1 MSQDNDEQRKWLWG
15 RRFQEHRERLLSL
28 ARRNLNPVLLKRL
41 TSEDVVQETFS
52 AALERM
58 EFLDN
63 QPEIPLYCKLRIILL
78 QKIKD
83 LVRYHLQSQKR
94 DAYKEVEVSDGDT
107 AATGQAN
114 WNMFADTMTGPFTRL
129 AHEERRQML
138 RKCLEEMEVNDRM
151 ILELRH
157 FDGMSNAECAE
168 VLQIQQKAASIRY
181 FRALQ
186 RLKQKLTDYTEFRNE

>member
-1 MSQDNDEQRKWLWG
+1 MPHENHDSQKELWG
-15 RRFQEHRERLLSL
+15 RRFQEHQGRLLSL
-28 ARRNLNPVLLKRL
+28 ARRSLNPVLLKRV

-52 AALERM
+52 AALVRM
-58 EFLDN
+58 EFLEN

-83 LVRYHLQSQKR
+83 LERYHLQSQKR
-94 DAYKEVEVSDGDT
+94 DAYKEVEVSDGET

-129 AHEERRQML
+129 AREERHQML

>member
-83 LVRYHLQSQKR
+83 LERYHLQSQKR

>member
-1 MSQDNDEQRKWLWG
+1 M
-15 RRFQEHRERLLSL
+15 
-28 ARRNLNPVLLKRL
+28 
-41 TSEDVVQETFS
+41 
-52 AALERM
+52 
-58 EFLDN
+58 
-63 QPEIPLYCKLRIILL
+63 
-78 QKIKD
+78 
-83 LVRYHLQSQKR
+83 QSQKR
-94 DAYKEVEVSDGDT
+94 DAYKEVEVSDGET

-129 AHEERRQML
+129 AREERHQML

>member
-1 MSQDNDEQRKWLWG
+1 MSQDNDEQRKELWG
-15 RRFQEHRERLLSL
+15 RRFLEHRERLLSL
-28 ARRNLNPVLLKRL
+28 ARRSLNPVLLKRV

-58 EFLDN
+58 EFLEN

-83 LVRYHLQSQKR
+83 LERYHLQSQKR
-94 DAYKEVEVSDGDT
+94 DAYKEVEVSDGET

-114 WNMFADTMTGPFTRL
+114 WNLFADTMTGPFTRL
-129 AHEERRQML
+129 AREERHQML